1 MADDLDA
8 VIDAVAAIEDASGQ
22 ATHIVGSPQSWADL
36 SKFKQADNSNVSLV
50 GAGTTAPSRTLVSV
64 PVLVSNSVPDGTMLV
79 LDRSTIL
86 SVYGSVMLAR
96 PRSLLRFGFDRGACD
111 VAIRSE
117 NRQPGS
123 RHQADRGLTRPADD
137 LGAGVFEL

>member
-1 MADDLDA
+1 LGANTAPPAGLLNLPLTTGGVVADDLDA

-36 SKFKQADNSNVSLV
+36 SKVKQADNSNVSLV

-86 SVYGSVMLAR
+86 SVYGDVVYFETAFSSAR
-96 PRSLLRFGFDRGACD
+96 AWSIWSYA
-111 VAIRSE
+111 
-117 NRQPGS
+117 
-123 RHQADRGLTRPADD
+123 
-137 LGAGVFEL
+137 